1 MPEVNVV
8 NTTPETTHVNTFFRL
23 LRDQKSA
30 TKAIEAHNQ
39 LATVLV
45 ELKML
50 APGSSLVHK
59 GKVQKTV
66 AAYEDQERDSFT
78 HLIEIREKVLPKA
91 DEPFVFHAKKFRKS
105 LIKPAV
111 RMVDDELRGRWEA
124 ISKALHAEEMEVQE
138 EADDIEVPEALTAL
152 FKRADDYRAL
162 IEKLELAFVQFRHR
176 FIRAVDND
184 FASLRTQYHVKTK

>member
-50 APGSSLVHK
+50 APGSSIVHK

-124 ISKALHAEEMEVQE
+124 ISK
-138 EADDIEVPEALTAL
+138 
-152 FKRADDYRAL
+152 
-162 IEKLELAFVQFRHR
+162 
-176 FIRAVDND
+176 
-184 FASLRTQYHVKTK
+184 VKTKKQKKLSLNTNIRFLIHIRHYTPKKWKCKRKPMTSKCQRRSPHSSNEPTTIAH